1 MPTLKTDLPPAQV
14 MNRLRAHAEPQ
25 VRRRAPYRDRDTF
38 VIRTDGDRF
47 WLKFHA
53 ARHGRVLHHRAD
65 ILCGR
70 VMPTADGGCAVR
82 YHIRKSVPM
91 LLCGAALSLCFLPLF
106 VSLIFVTA
114 KGSPADIGGLI
125 VTGGAGV
132 CGLWLLLRSGAAALR
147 RYLYAACK
155 KE

>member
-1 MPTLKTDLPPAQV
+1 MPTLMTALASEQV

-25 VRRRAPYRDRDTF
+25 VRRNLPYRDRDTF

-53 ARHGRVLHHRAD
+53 ARHGRVLRHRAD

-70 VMPTADGGCAVR
+70 VLPTENGCAVR
-82 YHIRKSVPM
+82 YHIRKSIPM
-91 LLCGAALSLCFLPLF
+91 LFLGTALAVCFLPLF
-106 VSLIFVTA
+106 SSLVFVA
-114 KGSPADIGGLI
+114 ARGRPADIGGLI
-125 VTGGAGV
+125 VTGGAGI
-132 CGLWLLLRSGAAALR
+132 CGLWLLLRSGARPLR
-147 RYLYAACK
+147 QYLYAACK